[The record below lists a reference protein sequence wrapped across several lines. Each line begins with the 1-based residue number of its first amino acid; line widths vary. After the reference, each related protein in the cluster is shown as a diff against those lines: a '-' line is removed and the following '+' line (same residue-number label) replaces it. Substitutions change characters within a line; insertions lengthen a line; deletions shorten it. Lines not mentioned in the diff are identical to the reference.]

1 MNDENERTTIA
12 ISPET
17 KIRLRGEG
25 KMGQTDDELINQLID
40 ERKK

>member
-1 MNDENERTTIA
+1 MTDENERTTIS
-12 ISPET
+12 ILTNT
-17 KIRLRGEG
+17 KERLREEG